1 MDTLTTLAAAEEAM
15 RRGSLADAESQ
26 CKSVL
31 VVFPRHY
38 QALTL
43 LGEILTRAGRPAE
56 AMAAYNCADM
66 SKPGP
71 TFRSTQLAMER
82 FRKAFGPPVPPRPET
97 VPSTCRVQMRSL
109 GQNGRFGNQLLQYG
123 FARLYAQQ
131 HDLVAEFPDWIGR
144 DIFDFDDAFPSAKF
158 PTVNEADADLFGSL
172 QGRTGQ
178 IFAGRDIEG
187 YFCGNTKEW
196 SGWRSQF
203 CTLFAPGQKVRGIL
217 GQALDNLRSRGDTI
231 VAIHLRQGNYGFGR
245 FWVAPTGWYLAWLRT
260 IWSSLERPI
269 LYIASDVEW
278 PQADFADFSP
288 WSAARLGVDIPGAD
302 FLVDH
307 HILRHAN
314 HLAISNSSFSFTAA
328 MLNAH
333 AGSFLRPDPTLQ
345 ELVAFDP
352 WASEVLWDAMVEPQ
366 AIAAEERH
374 LIQNRILPTDT
385 VVYWGSYCS
394 AWTNFARSIHSSLRI
409 FETESD
415 ASVTDTLRRRKIRH
429 IRLLVLE
436 NTDIL
441 YKFFNS
447 NNDIVDQAHVDMVL
461 FRLGADQGTDVISR
475 EFSAAGYSVFR
486 LRKNSI
492 VRGAPRKSNGQASYL
507 AMRQNL
513 ATLQSRGSP
522 LYFNARNLLGRLF
535 RRKIRQ

>member
-1 MDTLTTLAAAEEAM
+1 MDTQTNLAAAEEAM
-15 RRGSLADAESQ
+15 RRGSWADAESQ

-31 VVFPRHY
+31 AVFPRHY

-43 LGEILTRAGRPAE
+43 LGEILTRAGRSTE
-56 AMAAYNCADM
+56 AAAAYNCADM
-66 SKPGP
+66 SKPGS
-71 TFRSTQLAMER
+71 TFRSTQLAMEQ
-82 FRKAFGPPVPPRPET
+82 FRKAFGPAVPPRPEI
-97 VPSTCRVQMRSL
+97 VPSTSRVQMRSL

-131 HDLVAEFPDWIGR
+131 HELVAEFPDWIGR

-158 PTVNEADADLFGSL
+158 PTVNEGDADLFGSL
-172 QGRTGQ
+172 QGRTDQ
-178 IFAGRDIEG
+178 VFAGRDIEG

-196 SGWRSQF
+196 SAWRSQF

-217 GQALDNLRSRGDTI
+217 GQVLDNLRSRGKTI

-245 FWVAPTGWYLAWLRT
+245 FWVAPTGWYLAWLKT
-260 IWSSLERPI
+260 IWSTLEQPI

-307 HILRHAN
+307 HILRNAN

-333 AGSFLRPDPTLQ
+333 AGSFLRPDPALQ

-352 WASEVLWDAMVEPQ
+352 WASEVLWDAKVEPH

-394 AWTNFARSIHSSLRI
+394 AWTNFARSVHSSLRI
-409 FETESD
+409 FETEND
-415 ASVTDTLRRRKIRH
+415 ASVTNTLRRRKIRH
-429 IRLLVLE
+429 VRLLVLE
-436 NTDIL
+436 NRDIL

-447 NNDIVDQAHVDMVL
+447 NNDIVNQAHVDMVL
-461 FRLGADQGTDVISR
+461 FRLGADQGTDNIWR
-475 EFSAAGYSVFR
+475 DFSAAGFTVFH
-486 LRKNSI
+486 LEQNSI
-492 VRGAPRKSNGQASYL
+492 VQGAPRKSNGQASYL

-513 ATLQSRGSP
+513 ATS
-522 LYFNARNLLGRLF
+522 
-535 RRKIRQ
+535 